1 MGIQVARSI
10 EKIKSD
16 VIQNQVL
23 KGGKISAG
31 AVIKG
36 DVKVVVRNIQGKNVR
51 VVVQNAVVSGRV
63 LFDGLVKELKDI
75 AQENTAAAEGG
86 LGIQITDVESDINS
100 YVEQIQSTE
109 CGDINVEDVIEGNV
123 DLTVEN
129 IGPEAKDV
137 LVEIQ
142 SADAQQECLFN
153 AVADSIQK
161 VEQENEATA
170 AGFLNNLFGSIGAII
185 GIVIAIAIGAFL
197 YNKFKG
203 EKGEGEGKGEE
214 VGSEKEGGGLWLF

>member
-1 MGIQVARSI
+1 M
-10 EKIKSD
+10 
-16 VIQNQVL
+16 
-23 KGGKISAG
+23 
-31 AVIKG
+31 
-36 DVKVVVRNIQGKNVR
+36 
-51 VVVQNAVVSGRV
+51 
-63 LFDGLVKELKDI
+63 VKELKDI

-109 CGDINVEDVIEGNV
+109 CGDINVEEVIEGNV

-129 IGPEAKDV
+129 IGPEAEDV
-137 LVEIQ
+137 QVEIQ

-170 AGFLNNLFGSIGAII
+170 TGFLGGGILGGII
-185 GIVIAIAIGAFL
+185 GLIVLVVVGGLA
-197 YNKFKG
+197 YKFFTG
-203 EKGEGEGKGEE
+203 EGEEGEGKEGE
-214 VGSEKEGGGLWLF
+214 GKEGGGLWGFKELNDWY